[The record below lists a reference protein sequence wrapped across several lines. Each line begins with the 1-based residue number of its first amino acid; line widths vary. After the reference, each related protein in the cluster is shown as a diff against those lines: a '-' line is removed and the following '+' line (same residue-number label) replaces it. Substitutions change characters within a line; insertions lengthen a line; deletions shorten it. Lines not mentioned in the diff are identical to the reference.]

1 MLKKSLIAI
10 AVLAIALPAVAGDLK
25 VHDPW
30 PTSYV
35 PQKITTIDVIL
46 DVGYYIHVK
55 DQKPIEIYQDTGAS
69 DPYKTYSGCKK
80 TDIVSN
86 FEAKLSGKV
95 TKAGS
100 TQAGGSW
107 WSKFAIGDGDPTS
120 SLVIP
125 AGKTNVNI
133 CVGAKKFNI
142 ENMVGDSAAGL
153 AGKKNL
159 KVAELAIMVVPAN

>member
-10 AVLAIALPAVAGDLK
+10 AVLAIALPVVAGDLK

-35 PQKITTIDVIL
+35 KQKITTIDVIL

-69 DPYKTYSGCKK
+69 DPYKTYKGCKT
-80 TDIVSN
+80 TDVVSN
-86 FEAKLSGKV
+86 FEAKLSGSFNK
-95 TKAGS
+95 TSA
-100 TQAGGSW
+100 AGGD
-107 WSKFAIGDGDPTS
+107 WSAKFNGS
-120 SLVIP
+120 STGTIP
-125 AGKTNVNI
+125 AGVTPVEI
-133 CVGAKKFNI
+133 CVSVTKINI
-142 ENMVGDSAAGL
+142 ENLVGDSAAGL
-153 AGKKNL
+153 AGTKNL

>member
-30 PTSYV
+30 PTTYV

-55 DQKPIEIYQDTGAS
+55 DQKPIEIYQDTSAS

-95 TKAGS
+95 TAKS
-100 TQAGGSW
+100 QAGGTW
-107 WSKFAIGDGDPTS
+107 WSKFAIQDGDPTS

-133 CVGAKKFNI
+133 CVGATKFNI

-153 AGKKNL
+153 AGSKNL

>member
-55 DQKPIEIYQDTGAS
+55 DQKPIEIFQDTSAS
-69 DPYKTYSGCKK
+69 DPYKTYKGCKT

-86 FEAKLSGKV
+86 FEAKLSGSFKKIKGGGDW
-95 TKAGS
+95 TATFDGNGGGS
-100 TQAGGSW
+100 T
-107 WSKFAIGDGDPTS
+107 
-120 SLVIP
+120 IP
-125 AGKTNVNI
+125 AGVTSTKI
-133 CVGAKKFNI
+133 CVSVKKFNI
-142 ENMVGDSAAGL
+142 EDLWETGKPEGL
-153 AGKKNL
+153 AGTKNL
-159 KVAELAIMVVPAN
+159 KVAELNIMVVPAN